1 MYRKSGKD
9 KQLNMFSAPSEL
21 LKSSSLNFYEND
33 DSWHNMFR
41 KQVLMRIDEDIFSV
55 LFSSSKGAPNASI
68 RILVGMMILKE
79 GQGWSDEQLFENCT
93 YNVLYRSAL
102 GLMNFDDTLPVASTY
117 YLFRKN
123 LAAYNKTHNTDLFK
137 LCQNKITKSQIL
149 DFQVSGKQIRMDSKL
164 IGSNIAWYNRY
175 ELVHQTVRLFI
186 AERKDF
192 ISSKNMNEQEL
203 ILIESIKNETGNKV
217 IYRYSKQEV
226 DARMVALG
234 ALMHKLIKLFKIQP
248 DGKYD
253 VLKTVFE
260 QQFRVTTSKV
270 IVPLEKEQISSDTIQ
285 SPHDTDAHYRNKS
298 GNKIKGYVI
307 NLTET
312 CDKAND
318 ENTSNQPTDQQ
329 DKHETHD
336 KTVPKPLNLITDIQV
351 EPVTAS
357 DSSFLETALSQT
369 KELLSND
376 IQSVYADGA
385 YNSLENQHYCQQNN
399 IDLILS
405 ALQGGE
411 PRYEISLDTADENNL
426 IVLDTKTGLFIDS
439 KKVKAKNGQN
449 KWRINTENGS
459 YRYFNMND
467 IRISKLRNKVK
478 SESKQ
483 QTNIRNN
490 VEASIFQLGY
500 HFSNDKT
507 KYRALQN
514 HKLWAYSRGLWINF
528 RRILKYV
535 YNLSQNT
542 FFLSQDTLFGFF
554 FGLLHHLKAT
564 KNRINRIA
572 LDSQKLNTI

>member
-1 MYRKSGKD
+1 MYRKSEKD

-21 LKSSSLNFYEND
+21 LKSTSLNFYEND

-55 LFSSSKGAPNASI
+55 LFSSSKGAPNAPI
-68 RILVGMMILKE
+68 RILIGMMILKE
-79 GQGWSDEQLFENCT
+79 GQGWSDEQLFENCN

-102 GLMNFDDTLPVASTY
+102 GLMNFDDTLPVPSTY
-117 YLFRKN
+117 YLFRRN
-123 LAAYNKTHNTDLFK
+123 MASYNKIHNTDLFK

-186 AERKDF
+186 AERKNL
-192 ISSKNMNEQEL
+192 INSKNMNKQEL
-203 ILIESIKNETGNKV
+203 LVIESVMNETGSKV

-226 DARMVALG
+226 DARMVVLG
-234 ALMHKLIKLFKIQP
+234 ALMHKLIKLFKNQP
-248 DGKYD
+248 DGKYNL
-253 VLKTVFE
+253 LKTVFK
-260 QQFRVTTSKV
+260 QQFRILSSRV
-270 IVPLEKEQISSDTIQ
+270 IVPLENEQISSDTIQ

-298 GNKIKGYVI
+298 GNKIKGYVV

-318 ENTSNQPTDQQ
+318 DDISSEPTDQP
-329 DKHETHD
+329 DTKN
-336 KTVPKPLNLITDIQV
+336 KAMPGPLNLITDIQV

-385 YNSLENQHYCQQNN
+385 YNSPDNQDYCQQNN

-426 IVLDTKTGLFIDS
+426 IVLDTKTGLLIDS
-439 KKVKAKNGQN
+439 KKVKSKNGQN
-449 KWRINTENGS
+449 KWRIITENGS

-467 IRISKLRNKVK
+467 IRISKLRIKIK

-490 VEASIFQLGY
+490 VEASIFQLGF

-507 KYRALQN
+507 KYRSLQN
-514 HKLWAYSRGLWINF
+514 HKLWAYSRSLWINF

-535 YNLSQNT
+535 NNLPQNT
-542 FFLSQDTLFGFF
+542 FFFTQNSLFGIFSHF
-554 FGLLHHLKAT
+554 YNLLIVT
-564 KNRINRIA
+564 KNLFMQFA
-572 LDSQKLNTI
+572 APSDKLNPI